1 MTAAAPQAIIRSSAP
16 KAGPAPNKPGSGA
29 RLAYSATVVQTPK
42 RDVDLFG
49 AATVRIDGRPITGG
63 EPFPVLYLSAYH
75 ADAAAFA
82 GRVVA
87 ALAWADDTQAES
99 GRAMAANDTAP
110 VYSLPEFV
118 EDVDFDEVLFL
129 AEEPAQTDW
138 KAWAGA
144 MVRRVNLATTDGQI
158 RRLMSAN
165 ATGATVCPRR
175 EMGGLAR
182 ALSDAYVIT
191 QDQAVSA

>member
-1 MTAAAPQAIIRSSAP
+1 MTRPVPQ
-16 KAGPAPNKPGSGA
+16 KPGPGS
-29 RLAYSATVVQTPK
+29 RLIYSACVVQTPK

-49 AATVRIDGRPITGG
+49 PKTVRIDGRPILGG
-63 EPFPVLYLSAYH
+63 EPFPVLYLSAYLPDP
-75 ADAAAFA
+75 ALFA
-82 GRVVA
+82 GRVLA

-99 GRAMAANDTAP
+99 AAAMAANDTAP

-118 EDVDFDEVLFL
+118 EDVDYDEALFVG
-129 AEEPAQTDW
+129 EEIADTDW
-138 KAWAGA
+138 KGWAGA

-158 RRLMSAN
+158 TRLMAAN
-165 ATGATVCPRR
+165 AVGAKLCPRR

-191 QDQAVSA
+191 QDQAASA

>member
-1 MTAAAPQAIIRSSAP
+1 
-16 KAGPAPNKPGSGA
+16 
-29 RLAYSATVVQTPK
+29 
-42 RDVDLFG
+42 
-49 AATVRIDGRPITGG
+49 
-63 EPFPVLYLSAYH
+63 
-75 ADAAAFA
+75 
-82 GRVVA
+82 
-87 ALAWADDTQAES
+87 
-99 GRAMAANDTAP
+99 MAANDTVP

-129 AEEPAQTDW
+129 AEDLAETDW

-165 ATGATVCPRR
+165 AAGATACPRR

-182 ALSDAYVIT
+182 ALSDAYLIT
-191 QDQAVSA
+191 QDQAASA

>member
-1 MTAAAPQAIIRSSAP
+1 MTAAVLSAA
-16 KAGPAPNKPGSGA
+16 KDGPVPNKPGSGG

-75 ADAAAFA
+75 ADPAVFA

-99 GRAMAANDTAP
+99 GRAMAANDPAP
-110 VYSLPEFV
+110 VYALPEFV
-118 EDVDFDEVLFL
+118 EDVDYSEALFI
-129 AEEPAQTDW
+129 AVEPAETDW
-138 KAWAGA
+138 KAWVAA
-144 MVRRVNLATTDGQI
+144 MVRRVKLATTAGQ
-158 RRLMSAN
+158 LESLLSAN
-165 ATGATVCPRR
+165 ATGSRLCPRR
-175 EMGGLAR
+175 EMASLGV
-182 ALSDAYVIT
+182 ALSDAYLIT
-191 QDQAVSA
+191 QDQAASA

>member
-1 MTAAAPQAIIRSSAP
+1 MTAAVSSAA

-29 RLAYSATVVQTPK
+29 RLAYSATVVLTPK

-75 ADAAAFA
+75 ADPAAFA

-118 EDVDFDEVLFL
+118 EDVDFDEVLFIAAQP
-129 AEEPAQTDW
+129 AETDW
-138 KAWAGA
+138 KAWAAA
-144 MVRRVNLATTDGQI
+144 MVCRVKLATSAGQI
-158 RRLMSAN
+158 ARLMAAN
-165 ATGATVCPRR
+165 DVGGRICPRR
-175 EMGGLAR
+175 EMAGLA
-182 ALSDAYVIT
+182 AVLTDSYLIT
-191 QDQAVSA
+191 QDQAASA

>member
-1 MTAAAPQAIIRSSAP
+1 MTAAHSSAA
-16 KAGPAPNKPGSGA
+16 KAGPVPNKPWSGA

-42 RDVDLFG
+42 RDADLFG
-49 AATVRIDGRPITGG
+49 AQTIRIDGRPITGG

-75 ADAAAFA
+75 ADPAAFA

-87 ALAWADDTQAES
+87 ALAWVDDTQAES

-110 VYSLPEFV
+110 VYSLPQFV

-129 AEEPAQTDW
+129 AEELAETDW

-182 ALSDAYVIT
+182 ALSDAYLIT
-191 QDQAVSA
+191 QDQAASA